1 MCILFNYTVQIPA
14 CICFFCFNRNNK
26 DMKPISL
33 CFGYNILKQEKKSFE
48 LFFQI
53 AFIRYS

>member
-1 MCILFNYTVQIPA
+1 MFNYTVQIPA